1 MLEGI
6 RVIEYA
12 TYMAAPGAGCI
23 LRDWGADVVKI
34 EPPGGDP
41 IRLFFRTIGTD
52 IEDNPVFD
60 FDNRGKQSV
69 IIDTSRPE
77 GQALIREMVKDADVF
92 LTNVR
97 PGGLS
102 RSGLDPDSL
111 RALNPRLVYCSLTGY
126 GLEGPDADRPG
137 FDIASFWSRTG
148 VASLT
153 IPKGQDLFPLRT
165 AFGDHTTSI
174 AAAAGICAALV
185 EAQSTGR
192 GRLVEASLFRTGLYT
207 LGSDLAIQL
216 FFGRVASTKGRDAQN
231 VPISNFFRSRD
242 DKWFC
247 IVARQ
252 GEADWAPLCRVI
264 NRPELSDDA
273 RFSTAKARRAN
284 QAEVVALLDAGFA
297 AWDMAELA
305 GRLDAEA
312 IAWAPVQTLAEVA
325 RDPQA
330 FAAGAIVQTPSAKG
344 DGSSYASPASPVR
357 FPGADDGPKG
367 PSPSPGQHTRAV
379 LSGMGRSE
387 AGPHMGRIRFFS
399 LQRKGSLQ
407 PLRTGP
413 CPVRRAPVGAMGA
426 GAPARSPGLSVFVA
440 PLSGPFF
447 AIWRVKKARQGLG
460 AGLPGVLPGDRRPLE
475 FP

>member
-52 IEDNPVFD
+52 IQDNPVFD

-69 IIDTSRPE
+69 VVDTSKPD
-77 GQALIREMVKDADVF
+77 GQALLRDLVAGADVF

-97 PGGLS
+97 PGGLA
-102 RSGLDPDSL
+102 RSGLDYESI
-111 RALNPRLVYCSLTGY
+111 RVLNPKLVYCSLSGY

-153 IPKGQDLFPLRT
+153 IPKGQEPFPLRT

-185 EAQSTGR
+185 EAQRTGK
-192 GRLVEASLFRTGLYT
+192 GRLVEASLFRTGLYAM
-207 LGSDLAIQL
+207 GSDLAIQL
-216 FFGRVASTKGRDAQN
+216 FFGRVASTKGRHEQN
-231 VPISNFFRSRD
+231 VPISNFYQTRD
-242 DKWFC
+242 GKWFC

-252 GEADWAPLCRVI
+252 GETDWAPLCRVI
-264 NRPELSDDA
+264 NRPELAADPCFNS
-273 RFSTAKARRAN
+273 AKGRRAN
-284 QAEVVALLDAGFA
+284 NAEVVDILDAGFGA
-297 AWDMAELA
+297 YDMAELA
-305 GRLDAEA
+305 ARLDAES

-325 RDPQA
+325 ADPQA
-330 FAAGAIVQTPSAKG
+330 HAAGAIVQTPSAKG
-344 DGSSYASPASPVR
+344 DGTTYPSPASPVR

-367 PSPSPGQHTRAV
+367 PSPTPGQHTRDV
-379 LSGMGRSE
+379 LRALGRTE
-387 AGPHMGRIRFFS
+387 ADIDA
-399 LQRKGSLQ
+399 LY
-407 PLRTGP
+407 T
-413 CPVRRAPVGAMGA
+413 A
-426 GAPARSPGLSVFVA
+426 GVVA
-440 PLSGPFF
+440 
-447 AIWRVKKARQGLG
+447 
-460 AGLPGVLPGDRRPLE
+460 
-475 FP
+475 

>member
-52 IEDNPVFD
+52 YPDNPVFD
-60 FDNRGKQSV
+60 FDNRGKQSIV
-69 IIDTSRPE
+69 IDTSKPE

-97 PGGLS
+97 PGGLA
-102 RSGLDPDSL
+102 RSGLDYDSL
-111 RALNPRLVYCSLTGY
+111 KQLNPKLVYCSLSGY

-148 VASLT
+148 VANLT
-153 IPKGQDLFPLRT
+153 IPKGGEPFPLRT

-185 EAQSTGR
+185 EAQRTGN

-207 LGSDLAIQL
+207 MGSDLAIQL
-216 FFGRVASTKGRDAQN
+216 FFGRVASTKGRHEQN
-231 VPISNFFRSRD
+231 VPISNFYQSKD
-242 DKWFC
+242 EKWFC

-252 GEADWAPLCRVI
+252 GETDWAPLCRVI
-264 NRPELSDDA
+264 NRPELAADP
-273 RFSTAKARRAN
+273 RFNNAKGRRAN
-284 QAEVVALLDAGFA
+284 NAEVVNILDAGFGA
-297 AWDMAELA
+297 YEMVELA
-305 GRLDAEA
+305 GRLDAES

-325 RDPQA
+325 ADPQA
-330 FAAGAIVQTPSAKG
+330 HAAGAIVQTPSSKG
-344 DGSSYASPASPVR
+344 DGSTYASPASPVR

-367 PSPSPGQHTRAV
+367 PSPAPGEHTRHV
-379 LSGMGRSE
+379 LASLGRTEADIETLYKSG
-387 AGPHMGRIRFFS
+387 I
-399 LQRKGSLQ
+399 
-407 PLRTGP
+407 
-413 CPVRRAPVGAMGA
+413 
-426 GAPARSPGLSVFVA
+426 VF
-440 PLSGPFF
+440 
-447 AIWRVKKARQGLG
+447 
-460 AGLPGVLPGDRRPLE
+460 
-475 FP
+475 

>member
-6 RVIEYA
+6 RVVEYA

-52 IEDNPVFD
+52 IQDNPVFD

-69 IIDTSRPE
+69 IVDTSKPD
-77 GQALIREMVKDADVF
+77 GQALLRELVSTADVF

-97 PGGLS
+97 PGGLA
-102 RSGLDPDSL
+102 RSGLDYDSIKE
-111 RALNPRLVYCSLTGY
+111 ANPKLVYCSLSGY

-148 VASLT
+148 VANLT
-153 IPKGQDLFPLRT
+153 IPKGHEPFPLRT

-185 EAQSTGR
+185 EAQRTGK
-192 GRLVEASLFRTGLYT
+192 GRLVEASLFRTGLYAM
-207 LGSDLAIQL
+207 GSDLAIQL
-216 FFGRVASTKGRDAQN
+216 FFGRISSTKGRDEQN
-231 VPISNFFRSRD
+231 VPISNFFQTKD

-252 GEADWAPLCRVI
+252 GEKDWAPLCRVI
-264 NRPELSDDA
+264 GKPELSDDP
-273 RFSTAKARRAN
+273 RFNNAKGRRAN
-284 QAEVVALLDAGFA
+284 NAEVVSLLDAGFGA
-297 AWDMAELA
+297 YDMEELSR
-305 GRLDAEA
+305 RLDAES

-325 RDPQA
+325 KDPQA

-344 DGSSYASPASPVR
+344 DGSTYASPASPVR

-367 PSPSPGQHTRAV
+367 PSPAPGQHTKEV
-379 LSGMGRSE
+379 LAGLGRSAEEIE
-387 AGPHMGRIRFFS
+387 ALYQSG
-399 LQRKGSLQ
+399 
-407 PLRTGP
+407 
-413 CPVRRAPVGAMGA
+413 V
-426 GAPARSPGLSVFVA
+426 VF
-440 PLSGPFF
+440 
-447 AIWRVKKARQGLG
+447 
-460 AGLPGVLPGDRRPLE
+460 
-475 FP
+475 

>member
-52 IEDNPVFD
+52 YPDNPVFD
-60 FDNRGKQSV
+60 FDNRGKQSI
-69 IIDTSRPE
+69 IIDTSKPE

-97 PGGLS
+97 PGGLA
-102 RSGLDPDSL
+102 RSGLDYDSL
-111 RALNPRLVYCSLTGY
+111 KQLNPKLVYCSLSGY

-148 VASLT
+148 VANLT
-153 IPKGQDLFPLRT
+153 IPKGGEPFPLRT

-185 EAQSTGR
+185 EAQRTGN

-207 LGSDLAIQL
+207 MGSDLAIQL
-216 FFGRVASTKGRDAQN
+216 FFGRVASTKGRHEQN
-231 VPISNFFRSRD
+231 VPISNFYQSKD
-242 DKWFC
+242 EKWFC

-252 GEADWAPLCRVI
+252 GETDWAPLCRVI
-264 NRPELSDDA
+264 NRPELATDP
-273 RFSTAKARRAN
+273 RFNNAKGRRAN
-284 QAEVVALLDAGFA
+284 NAEVVNLLDAGFGA
-297 AWDMAELA
+297 YKMEELA
-305 GRLDAEA
+305 GRLDAES

-325 RDPQA
+325 ADPQA
-330 FAAGAIVQTPSAKG
+330 HAAGAIVQTPSSKG
-344 DGSSYASPASPVR
+344 DGSTYASPASPVR

-367 PSPSPGQHTRAV
+367 PSPAPGEHTRQV
-379 LSGMGRSE
+379 LTSLGRTEADIETLYKSG
-387 AGPHMGRIRFFS
+387 I
-399 LQRKGSLQ
+399 
-407 PLRTGP
+407 
-413 CPVRRAPVGAMGA
+413 
-426 GAPARSPGLSVFVA
+426 VF
-440 PLSGPFF
+440 
-447 AIWRVKKARQGLG
+447 
-460 AGLPGVLPGDRRPLE
+460 
-475 FP
+475 

>member
-52 IEDNPVFD
+52 YPDNPVFD
-60 FDNRGKQSV
+60 FDNRGKQSI
-69 IIDTSRPE
+69 IIDTSKPE

-97 PGGLS
+97 PGGLA
-102 RSGLDPDSL
+102 RSGLGYDSL
-111 RALNPRLVYCSLTGY
+111 KQLNPKLVYCSLSGY

-148 VASLT
+148 VANLT
-153 IPKGQDLFPLRT
+153 IPKGGEPFPLRT

-185 EAQSTGR
+185 EAQRTGN

-207 LGSDLAIQL
+207 MGSDLAIQL
-216 FFGRVASTKGRDAQN
+216 FFGRVASTKGRHEQN
-231 VPISNFFRSRD
+231 VPISNFYQSKD
-242 DKWFC
+242 EKWFC

-252 GEADWAPLCRVI
+252 GETDWAPLCRVI
-264 NRPELSDDA
+264 NRPELATDP
-273 RFSTAKARRAN
+273 RFNNAKGRRAN
-284 QAEVVALLDAGFA
+284 NAEVVNILDAGFGA
-297 AWDMAELA
+297 YEMEELA
-305 GRLDAEA
+305 GRLDAES

-325 RDPQA
+325 ADPQA
-330 FAAGAIVQTPSAKG
+330 HAAGAIVQTPSSKG
-344 DGSSYASPASPVR
+344 DGSTYASPASPVR

-367 PSPSPGQHTRAV
+367 PSPAPGEHTRHV
-379 LSGMGRSE
+379 LASLGRTEADIETLYKSG
-387 AGPHMGRIRFFS
+387 I
-399 LQRKGSLQ
+399 
-407 PLRTGP
+407 
-413 CPVRRAPVGAMGA
+413 
-426 GAPARSPGLSVFVA
+426 VF
-440 PLSGPFF
+440 
-447 AIWRVKKARQGLG
+447 
-460 AGLPGVLPGDRRPLE
+460 
-475 FP
+475 